1 MNVTGIGATSGS
13 CDGDPTRHTGHPL
26 EAIPFFRRFRASP
39 SRNLLY
45 TLIWDTGIALIF
57 SLFALLFEPHSG
69 VLRVVWVNFVI
80 ANCIGFL
87 IHGGFVLGNRL
98 LGPILWRQSFGVRT
112 LYYSAVSVAG
122 VFGGYWLGFTLLAW
136 REARASVFSPQGA
149 ITVLLLSLLISAII
163 ASIFFA
169 RERQAKAEAA
179 FERERARGEAAERH
193 AKVAQLKM
201 LEAQIEPHFLYN
213 TLANVISL
221 IDSHPHDAK
230 RMVERLIE
238 YLRRAAATAGA
249 AEATLGRQ
257 IELLRAYLDIIVLR
271 MGDRLSYRIEVPSEL
286 AALPLPPMLIQP
298 VVENA
303 IKHGLEP
310 KVGGGMVRIQAR
322 RDDSMLVL
330 EVEDNGLGFQ
340 STRSASSTGLGLGN
354 LRDRLASMYGGRARM
369 EIEDREPGTR
379 VTIALPD
386 LVAS

>member
-1 MNVTGIGATSGS
+1 MRYTNVGALPDS
-13 CDGDPTRHTGHPL
+13 CGGAAPQSKGHPL
-26 EAIPFFRRFRASP
+26 EIIPFFRRFRATQA
-39 SRNLLY
+39 RNLVY
-45 TLIWDTGIALIF
+45 TLIWNTGLALIF
-57 SLFALLFEPHSG
+57 SVFALLFEPQAKVPR
-69 VLRVVWVNFVI
+69 VLWVNFVL
-80 ANCIGFL
+80 ANSIGFL
-87 IHGGFVLGNRL
+87 IHAGFTIGNRL
-98 LGPILWRQSFGVRT
+98 LGPILGRQSFAIRT
-112 LYYSAVSVAG
+112 LYYSAVSVVG
-122 VFGGYWLGFTLLAW
+122 VFTGYWLGFTLLAW
-136 REARASVFSPQGA
+136 REARDSVFSPQGA
-149 ITVLLLSLLISAII
+149 ITVLLLSLMIAAII

-193 AKVAQLKM
+193 AQVAQLKM

-221 IDSHPHDAK
+221 IDTHPHDAK

-238 YLRRAAATAGA
+238 YLRCAATTTGA

-271 MGDRLSYRIEVPSEL
+271 MGDRLSYRIDIPREL
-286 AALPLPPMLIQP
+286 AELPLPPMLIQP

-310 KVGGGMVRIQAR
+310 KIDGGMVRVQAR
-322 RDDSMLVL
+322 REDSMLVL

-340 STRSASSTGLGLGN
+340 STRSTASTGLGLGN
-354 LRDRLASMYGGRARM
+354 LRERLASLYGGRARM
-369 EIEDREPGTR
+369 QIEDRAPGTR

-386 LVAS
+386 PASP